1 MTFLDRMKHSVKGS
15 LILLVISVRMP
26 NVASHPQCLDFKP
39 PFKPSEPLSF
49 CTMYSTFGCCDTRM
63 DSKIAG
69 RYQHILG
76 FFHQSG
82 ASICAKYIQELLCQK
97 CSPFAAH
104 LYDAEDANTPVR
116 LLPGLCADYCTDFW
130 KYCRSTLSLLTGDQ
144 RTMEL
149 ESDREKFCGYLE
161 LQDLEYCYPNVLSSN
176 RLNTNL
182 GAVRAD
188 PQGCLQLCLKEVANQ
203 LRNPVAM
210 LHASDGTHRFFIAE
224 QVGLVWVYLVNG
236 SKVSRPFLNLTEAVL
251 TSPWLGDERGF
262 LGMAFHPNFKRNG
275 KVYVYYSIFS
285 RKAERIRISEFH
297 LLPSNMNAL
306 DHTSERGILEV
317 LEPASNHN
325 GGQLLFGNDGYLYIF
340 TGDGGRAGDP
350 FGKFGNAQ
358 NKSSLL
364 GKVLRIDIN
373 HNDHGPPYRIPADNP
388 FVRERGARP
397 EVYAYGVRNMWR
409 CSVDR
414 GDPATGDG
422 RGRLFCGDVGQ
433 NKFEEVD
440 IIQKGGNYGWRAKE
454 GFSCYDKKL
463 CANSSLNDILPIFA
477 YPHRLGRSVTGGY
490 IYRGCEMP
498 NLNGLYVFGDFMSG
512 RLMALREDTQSGQWS
527 YHEICMG
534 RGQVCNFP
542 RLINNYYQYII
553 SFAEDEAGE
562 LYFMSSGN
570 PSAFVPAGTVYKL
583 IDPSRRAPP
592 GKCRFKPRPVKVKGK
607 LLHFRPKER
616 LILESK
622 TTAATPNTTR
632 PRPRPTRA
640 PTQRPKV
647 VTSKGAQ
654 KERTRHTTAA
664 PRAPTSSW
672 HWEVPRPATTKAPPK
687 SQRPQTT
694 LPKPPTKAERA
705 RPKEGRPTGGKRKGS
720 RGSAASRRQGQGSKA
735 GKRKRLKPRD
745 GAVRL
750 AGQRR
755 RSGEGRVEVHVGGE
769 WGTVCDDLWNSKAAA
784 VVCRQLG
791 YRGEARAAR
800 KAEFGAGEG
809 SRRILLD
816 DVRCGGQE
824 RDLLQCQH
832 GPIGEHN
839 CSHDEDAGVS
849 CGKAAQ

>member
-1 MTFLDRMKHSVKGS
+1 LAQR
-15 LILLVISVRMP
+15 
-26 NVASHPQCLDFKP
+26 
-39 PFKPSEPLSF
+39 
-49 CTMYSTFGCCDTRM
+49 
-63 DSKIAG
+63 
-69 RYQHILG
+69 
-76 FFHQSG
+76 
-82 ASICAKYIQELLCQK
+82 

-116 LLPGLCADYCTDFW
+116 LLPGLCGDYCTEFW
-130 KYCRSTLSLLTGDQ
+130 KRCRSTLSLLTGDQ
-144 RTMEL
+144 RTMNL

-161 LQDLEYCYPNVLSSN
+161 LKDPEYCYPNVLSSN
-176 RLNTNL
+176 RLNANL
-182 GAVRAD
+182 GAVRED
-188 PQGCLQLCLKEVANQ
+188 PQGCLQLCLKEVANR

-224 QVGLVWVYLVNG
+224 QVGLVWVYLANG
-236 SKVSRPFLNLTEAVL
+236 SKVSRPFLNLTETVL

-262 LGMAFHPNFKRNG
+262 LGLAFHPNFKRNG

-285 RKAERIRISEFH
+285 RKAERIRISEFQ

-306 DHTSERGILEV
+306 DPTSERVILEIV
-317 LEPASNHN
+317 EPASNHN
-325 GGQLLFGNDGYLYIF
+325 GGQLLFGMDGYLYIF

-364 GKVLRIDIN
+364 GKVLRVDVN
-373 HNDHGPPYRIPADNP
+373 HNDHGPPYQIPAGNP

-414 GDPATGDG
+414 GDPATGVG

-440 IIQKGGNYGWRAKE
+440 LIERGGNYGWRAKE

-477 YPHRLGRSVTGGY
+477 YSHRLGRSVTGGY

-498 NLNGLYVFGDFMSG
+498 NLNGLYIFGDFMSG
-512 RLMALREDTQSGQWS
+512 RLMALKEDLHSGRWN

-534 RGQVCNFP
+534 QGQVCNFP

-570 PSAFVPAGTVYKL
+570 PSAYMPAGTVYKL
-583 IDPSRRAPP
+583 IDPSRRAAP
-592 GKCRFKPRPVKVKGK
+592 GKCHFKPKPVNVKGK
-607 LLHFRPKER
+607 LLRFRPKEK
-616 LILESK
+616 LILESETATVAP
-622 TTAATPNTTR
+622 TTVR
-632 PRPRPTRA
+632 PKPTRA

-647 VTSKGAQ
+647 VRGQGVQ
-654 KERTRHTTAA
+654 KEKARHTTAA
-664 PRAPTSSW
+664 PRTSTLSW
-672 HWEVPRPATTKAPPK
+672 HWEVPSTVGNRVSRPIKTTPPPK
-687 SQRPQTT
+687 RQQPQTA
-694 LPKPPTKAERA
+694 LPKPPTKADGA
-705 RPKEGRPTGGKRKGS
+705 RPKEGRPLGSKKKGN
-720 RGSAASRRQGQGSKA
+720 RGSATSGRKGQGSKP
-735 GKRKRLKPRD
+735 GKRKRIKLRD

-750 AGQRR
+750 AGKRER
-755 RSGEGRVEVHVGGE
+755 PGAGRVEVYVGGE
-769 WGTVCDDLWNSKAAA
+769 WGTVCDDSWNSKAAA

-791 YRGEARAAR
+791 YPGALRAAR
-800 KAEFGAGEG
+800 KAEFGAGG
-809 SRRILLD
+809 NLRILLD
-816 DVRCGGQE
+816 DVKCGGKE
-824 RDLLQCQH
+824 RNLLRCRH

-839 CSHDEDAGVS
+839 CSHDEDAGAV
-849 CGKAAQ
+849 CNKEPQ